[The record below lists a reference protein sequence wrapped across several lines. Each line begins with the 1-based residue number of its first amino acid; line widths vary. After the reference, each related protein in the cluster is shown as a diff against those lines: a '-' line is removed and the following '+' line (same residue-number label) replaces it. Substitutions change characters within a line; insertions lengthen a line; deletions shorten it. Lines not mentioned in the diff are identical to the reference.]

1 MYTPNVLNGPY
12 NLCSLEERTIH
23 ETIEFFQRSIDIAYE
38 LECPRMLVVA
48 DHPGYEAPKALVCRR
63 FIEHMQY
70 LCDYGAPKGVSLVIE
85 PLTPMESPVI
95 TTADDCVDAIKKNW
109 KG

>member
-1 MYTPNVLNGPY
+1 MILHMSWNAPECWWWL
-12 NLCSLEERTIH
+12 TIRGMRR
-23 ETIEFFQRSIDIAYE
+23 QR
-38 LECPRMLVVA
+38 L
-48 DHPGYEAPKALVCRR
+48 LVCRR

-95 TTADDCVDAIKKNW
+95 TTADDCVDAIKAIEGIMW
-109 KG
+109 RP